1 MHFFAQH
8 VKPHLSIGPQ
18 MKAAH
23 ADANICTAQFTGTLV
38 AKAEARIRT
47 CDAEGHVVPVLCMSI
62 QLDNAFNTLM
72 QIEQPFP
79 ASAFDQAKAAAAK
92 HKKGERITVS
102 VAVHDIVMST
112 RSALHVNVHK
122 PQE

>member
-1 MHFFAQH
+1 
-8 VKPHLSIGPQ
+8 

-38 AKAEARIRT
+38 AKAEARTRH

-62 QLDNAFNTLM
+62 QLENTLKTLM
-72 QIEQPFP
+72 RIEQPFP
-79 ASAFDQAKAAAAK
+79 SGCFEQAKAAAAK
-92 HKKGERITVS
+92 HTQGERITVS
-102 VAVHDIVMST
+102 VAVHDIVLST